1 MESFIRYKWAVVGAG
16 PAGMATI
23 GQLLDS
29 GINAKNI
36 LWIDP
41 NLVLVI
47 LIKIGRS

>member
-16 PAGMATI
+16 PAGMTTI

-29 GINAKNI
+29 GINTKNM

-41 NLVLVI
+41 
-47 LIKIGRS
+47 KFF